1 MSLVDITAAL
11 TDSSIQY
18 QAPTFFERRAF
29 PQRVV
34 GANYIAFDS
43 RIKAC
48 ADARIGY
55 AAHPGVVTV
64 QHYGSIASL
73 ASASDVTG
81 ISVDGSTSRFARV
94 ADPDDA
100 GKWCWRFRV
109 HPDDPDTASS
119 KRGEFAFTGASG
131 FAEKNARV
139 FGCCIRMQDWTAL
152 ADDQLVFQV
161 HGPDAGAIGN
171 PWLSFLVTAGVFRIS
186 LRYDVNESPDPGTQ
200 TILDLYTQA
209 NWTPLQWYRFV
220 VFVREDWRGNG
231 AVRVLRDGVEL
242 VDYEGPVG
250 YNNQAVGAS
259 YLKSGYYHWVDSGND
274 WDTAV
279 NTREVWQK
287 GAYITDES
295 VSLTEMDSFLAEL

>member
-1 MSLVDITAAL
+1 MSLVDVAAAL

-18 QAPTFFERRAF
+18 QAPSFFERRAF

-43 RIKAC
+43 RVKAC

-55 AAHPGVVTV
+55 ALQPGTNAI
-64 QHYGSIASL
+64 QCYGSATAL
-73 ASASDVTG
+73 ASAADVTG
-81 ISVDGSTSRFARV
+81 TLVDGSTSRFARV

-100 GKWCWRFRV
+100 AAWCWRFRV
-109 HPDDPDTASS
+109 HPDDPDTAAS
-119 KRGEFAFTGASG
+119 KRCEFVYTAAGAFS
-131 FAEKNARV
+131 EKNGRV

-152 ADDQLVFQV
+152 DDDQLVFQV

-171 PWLSFLVTAGVFRIS
+171 PWLSFLVTAGVFRIT
-186 LRYDVNESPDPGTQ
+186 LRYDTNESPDPGTQ

-209 NWTPLQWYRFV
+209 NWTPLQWYRFS

-242 VDYEGPVG
+242 VNYEGPVG
-250 YNNQAVGAS
+250 YNNQAIGAS
-259 YLKSGYYHWVDSGND
+259 YLKNGYYHWVDSGND
-274 WDTAV
+274 WDTSV
-279 NTREVWQK
+279 STREVWQK
-287 GAYITDES
+287 GAYITSED
-295 VSLTEMDSFLAEL
+295 VSLTEMDDFLAEL